1 MEAGEWSKV
10 EAVVAERTEAA
21 SQILST
27 QLTLDKIDSDIQR
40 TAKPSG
46 TNPISNKISGFLMAD
61 CLTETQHTVH
71 T

>member
-1 MEAGEWSKV
+1 V

-40 TAKPSG
+40 TARPS
-46 TNPISNKISGFLMAD
+46 SGIVVSGRYIEFKV
-61 CLTETQHTVH
+61 TVARDF
-71 T
+71 